1 MGPKGKGALAINGGT
16 PVRNHP
22 MPDRRALSMEER
34 NSINE
39 ALDYYAATGQ
49 DPGYQNHFEDQYTR
63 TFVELMGDQG
73 FADAVSSGT
82 AALYVAIAA
91 LGLPKHGEVIVSP
104 ITDPGTLNAIILN
117 DLVPVLADATPGSMN
132 VGPDQLAERL
142 SDQTSAIV
150 VVHCAGKA
158 AEIDAI
164 FEIAASRNI
173 KVIEDCAQA
182 PLAKW
187 KGKPVGTFG
196 DIAAFS
202 TMYRKAFVTG
212 GTGGLVYTLDED
224 LHHLA
229 LAHADRDKP
238 IWHQNVNDRDPTA
251 YMFPA
256 LNFNLDEISCAIGMA
271 SVMRLKDTISRRL
284 SWVADLSEHLWA
296 TSEICRPYPFS
307 TKDSPFFVPI
317 IVDLEKLAVSKG
329 EFAEAVMAEG
339 IGLNPD
345 YRFVVSEWP
354 WIKPYLSDAFECP
367 NAKNFRDGSFN
378 LYLNENYGAKELE
391 DTVAAI
397 VKVESHFHV

>member
-1 MGPKGKGALAINGGT
+1 
-16 PVRNHP
+16 
-22 MPDRRALSMEER
+22 MPDRRALSTKER

-39 ALDYYAATGQ
+39 ALDYYAAAGQ
-49 DPGYQNHFEDQYTR
+49 DPGYQNHFEDRYTR
-63 TFVELMGDQG
+63 AFVELMGDEG

-82 AALYVAIAA
+82 AALYIAIAA

-117 DLVPVLADATPGSMN
+117 DLVPVLADTMPGSMN
-132 VGPDQLAERL
+132 IGRDQVADRL
-142 SDQTSAIV
+142 SGKTAAIV
-150 VVHCAGKA
+150 VVHSAGKA

-164 FEIAASRNI
+164 CELAASKNV

-202 TMYRKAFVTG
+202 TMYRKAFMTG
-212 GTGGLVYTLDED
+212 GAGGLVYTRDVG
-224 LHHLA
+224 LHRSA
-229 LAHADRDKP
+229 LAHADRGKP
-238 IWHQNVNDRDPTA
+238 IWRQDVDDRDPNT
-251 YMFPA
+251 YLYPA
-256 LNFNLDEISCAIGMA
+256 LNFNQDEISCAIGLA
-271 SVMRLKDTISRRL
+271 SVKRLPDTTSRRL
-284 SWVADLSEHLWA
+284 AWVSELA
-296 TSEICRPYPFS
+296 EGLRTTAEACRIYPFS
-307 TKDSPFFVPI
+307 NEDSPFFLPV
-317 IVDLEKLAVSKG
+317 IVDVEKLATSKQ

-339 IGLNPD
+339 IDLNPD

-354 WIKPYLSDAFECP
+354 WIKPYLSDAFDCP

-378 LYLNENYGAKELE
+378 LYLNENYGAKELK